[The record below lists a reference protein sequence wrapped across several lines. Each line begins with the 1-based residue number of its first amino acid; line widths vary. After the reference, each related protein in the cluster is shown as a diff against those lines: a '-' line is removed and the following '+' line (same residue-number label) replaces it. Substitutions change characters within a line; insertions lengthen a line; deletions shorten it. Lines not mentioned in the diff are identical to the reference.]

1 MNRNRILHST
11 AREQRGVTM
20 LVALIML
27 VMLTLLA
34 VSSFRV
40 SNSNLKVV
48 ASMQGQGE
56 ATAAAQ
62 TAIDQ
67 LVSSGAFALDP
78 TTVAAAPIPI
88 DMNNSGSA
96 EYSVTLSPIPKCLK
110 SRPVDASTLDITNPT
125 DQGCFGSSQ
134 INQPATSVCFES
146 VWEVT
151 ATTTDAVTQ
160 AKATVRQGIS
170 LRQSQTQVQNSC
182 T

>member
-1 MNRNRILHST
+1 MNRNRILRST
-11 AREQRGVTM
+11 ARGQRGVTM

-48 ASMQGQGE
+48 AGMQGQGE

-78 TTVAAAPIPI
+78 ARST
-88 DMNNSGSA
+88 
-96 EYSVTLSPIPKCLK
+96 
-110 SRPVDASTLDITNPT
+110 SRPRRCASRACGKSPR
-125 DQGCFGSSQ
+125 
-134 INQPATSVCFES
+134 PP
-146 VWEVT
+146 
-151 ATTTDAVTQ
+151 
-160 AKATVRQGIS
+160 RM
-170 LRQSQTQVQNSC
+170 R
-182 T
+182 